1 MSDKTDPIV
10 TAMMALHKANTD
22 LLWSLEWVNSLID
35 DLNTGRESEHIGNA
49 AAVGWGGGGGVKKAR
64 TLHQIAN
71 RETFVRKTGFYFFQ

>member
-35 DLNTGRESEHIGNA
+35 DLNTGRESEHP
-49 AAVGWGGGGGVKKAR
+49 R
-64 TLHQIAN
+64 TLEFLTELSERRTDSVGLDCLAKEVWQ
-71 RETFVRKTGFYFFQ
+71 